1 MEIKIT
7 TQMNMQVRKTE
18 IKVNRKRR
26 QRREI
31 IAVVDKKRS
40 FAVRKKYGIIFRY
53 GLRLWQKSFGFERLN
68 GFLCRMLKT
77 K

>member
-40 FAVRKKYGIIFRY
+40 FAVRKNMVLYFDTVYACGRKA
-53 GLRLWQKSFGFERLN
+53 LVLSD
-68 GFLCRMLKT
+68 
-77 K
+77 